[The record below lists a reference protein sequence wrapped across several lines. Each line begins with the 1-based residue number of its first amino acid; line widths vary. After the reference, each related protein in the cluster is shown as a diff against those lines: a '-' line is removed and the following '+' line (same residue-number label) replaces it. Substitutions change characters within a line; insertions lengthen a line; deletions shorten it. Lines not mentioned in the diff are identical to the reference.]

1 MPQDLGAT
9 RQRIAIPGAQT
20 ALETSQFVQSVRK
33 HQAESPSAADPAAER
48 SEASGSP
55 PPVPCLNCDIS
66 TEHGGHQPVA
76 FPATAARTAFALALN
91 VEEGVG
97 RWGLDNTG
105 FLTLTFAKH
114 IVEPKE
120 AQRRMNSLTTHVLR
134 PRYGGAIRVFERQKS
149 GRIHYHLLVNV
160 GKDIRTGVDFQAIAD
175 QDYRT
180 AGPALRAEWAF
191 WRRTAKLY
199 GFGRTELLPVLSSA
213 EAVGKY
219 VGKYIAKHLGAR
231 EQRDVGVRLVS
242 YVGPRVATV
251 RFAWAGKRST
261 DWRQALGSL
270 VRDLAATGRIDSAS
284 FDGMRRA
291 FGKSWAWKWRDIVAG
306 RAADSSRAKTE
317 CDAVHSSNVPR
328 GTLRDNVTESVVRC
342 NTYTQ
347 PRFSKHGIPTP
358 RNRAPPGSSDVR

>member
-20 ALETSQFVQSVRK
+20 ALEPSQFVQSGRK
-33 HQAESPSAADPAAER
+33 AELEVPGASSGEAAGGG
-48 SEASGSP
+48 ASDP
-55 PPVPCLNCDIS
+55 PPVPCLTCDIS
-66 TEHGGHQPVA
+66 TEQGGHQPVA

-105 FLTLTFAKH
+105 FLTLTFAEH

-213 EAVGKY
+213 QAVGKY

-291 FGKSWAWKWRDIVAG
+291 FGKSWAWKWRDIVAS
-306 RAADSSRAKTE
+306 RAAEVSLARNET
-317 CDAVHSSNVPR
+317 HGIVPR
-328 GTLRDNVTESVVRC
+328 GTLSSTGVQSVVRC
-342 NTYTQ
+342 NTFTSH
-347 PRFSKHGIPTP
+347 RSLSHGIPTT

>member
-20 ALETSQFVQSVRK
+20 ALAPSQFAQSGRK
-33 HQAESPSAADPAAER
+33 AHPEGPGASSGEAAGGGASDPL
-48 SEASGSP
+48 
-55 PPVPCLNCDIS
+55 PVPCLTCDIS

-105 FLTLTFAKH
+105 FLTLTFAEH
-114 IVEPKE
+114 VVEPKE

-213 EAVGKY
+213 QAVGKY

-306 RAADSSRAKTE
+306 RAAEVSRQRTE
-317 CDAVHSSNVPR
+317 TCVIVPR
-328 GTLRDNVTESVVRC
+328 GTLSSTVAESVVRC
-342 NTYTQ
+342 NTYTHT
-347 PRFSKHGIPTP
+347 RLSNHGIPTP